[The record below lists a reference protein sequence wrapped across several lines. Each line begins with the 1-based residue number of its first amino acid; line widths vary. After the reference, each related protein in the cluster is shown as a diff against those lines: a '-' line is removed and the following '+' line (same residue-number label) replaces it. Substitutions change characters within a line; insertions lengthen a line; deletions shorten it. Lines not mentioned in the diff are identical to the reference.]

1 MPAKGAGTIPQ
12 HRNSSSVGRVLVI
25 GGGICGLS
33 VAWRLAQ
40 AGIAVGVVDA
50 GEAGRGAT
58 WAAGGMLAA
67 ALEAEPGEEAM
78 VGLARWSQDL
88 WPDWA
93 ARLAAASGAGVGY
106 RGEGTVHLA
115 VGRDELTA
123 LHHRLR
129 YLRRLALPVEWCDA
143 GALREREPALS
154 PDVLG
159 AIASPGDHQVDP
171 RAVVPALLAALAA
184 AGVPVETGRAA
195 TAVEPDGGGWRV
207 RFGCGR
213 GERADHVVLAAGAW
227 SGGLAGWPAQPVRPA
242 KGQAVILQMDPQSP
256 LLRHVVWGAG
266 IYLVPRAD
274 GRLYVG
280 ATVEDRGFDRQPT
293 AGGVLS
299 LLEAAWRIL
308 PGLEELP
315 VVELVTGLRPRSRDD
330 LPIVGPLGGGLHVA
344 TGHHR
349 NGILLAPA
357 TAELVLAGIE
367 GRPAAIDDAP
377 FRPARFT
384 GKIEVPLPA

>member
-1 MPAKGAGTIPQ
+1 MAASGTHSASAP
-12 HRNSSSVGRVLVI
+12 HVAVI
-25 GGGICGLS
+25 GGGICGLAS
-33 VAWRLAQ
+33 AWRLAE
-40 AGIAVGVVDA
+40 AGLRVTVF
-50 GEAGRGAT
+50 ERERAGRGAT

-67 ALEAEPGEEAM
+67 TLEAEPGEEAM
-78 VGLARWSQDL
+78 IGLARWSQSL
-88 WPDWA
+88 WPEWA
-93 ARLAAASGAGVGY
+93 ARLGRIAGCGVGY
-106 RGEGTVHLA
+106 RDEGTVHLA

-129 YLRRLALPVEWCDA
+129 YLKRLGLPVEWHDA
-143 GALREREPALS
+143 AELRVREPALS

-171 RAVVPALLAALAA
+171 RAVVPALLAALAE
-184 AGVPVETGRAA
+184 AGVALREETVVAGI
-195 TAVEPDGGGWRV
+195 EPAGDGWAIRLGDGGR
-207 RFGCGR
+207 
-213 GERADHVVLAAGAW
+213 ERADHLVLAAGAHA
-227 SGGLAGWPAQPVRPA
+227 GGLAGWPAPPVRPA
-242 KGQAVILQMDPQSP
+242 KGQALVLQMDPAAP
-256 LLRHVVWGAG
+256 LLRHVVWGSG

-293 AGGVLS
+293 AGAVLS

-315 VVELVTGLRPRSRDD
+315 LLELVTGLRPRSRDD
-330 LPIVGPLGGGLHVA
+330 LPVIGPVGGGLHVA

-357 TAELVLAGIE
+357 TAELVVAGVL
-367 GRPAAIDDAP
+367 GRPEPVDAAP
-377 FRPARFT
+377 FRPGRFPH
-384 GKIEVPLPA
+384 KIEVPLSA